1 MDLEPPPAG
10 AAPAASGFHEDEP
23 HRNGLQARLNWLRA
37 GVLGANDGIISI
49 AGLVVGV
56 AAATSDR
63 TTILIAGI
71 AALVAGAISM
81 ALGEYV
87 SVSSAR
93 DTERALIAKEKQE
106 LADDPEAEL
115 AELAEIYRL
124 KGLSPRTAHQVAAE
138 LTENDALAAHVEA
151 ELGLDPDERT
161 NPWHAAIASAVAF
174 TLGAALPLLAML
186 LATPAA
192 RVPVTFV
199 GVIVALSVTGSVS
212 AWFGQAHRLRAV
224 VRLLIGGALAMGAT
238 WAVGAALGTTTFG

>member
-1 MDLEPPPAG
+1 MDLEPPPVA
-10 AAPAASGFHEDEP
+10 AAPVAATHESEP
-23 HRNGLQARLNWLRA
+23 HSNGLQARLNWLRA

-63 TTILIAGI
+63 TAILIAGF
-71 AALVAGAISM
+71 AALVAGAVSM

-93 DTERALIAKEKQE
+93 DTERALIAKEMQE

-115 AELAEIYRL
+115 AELAEIYRR
-124 KGLSPRTAHQVAAE
+124 KGLSERTARQVAAE
-138 LTENDALAAHVEA
+138 LTENDALAAHVDA
-151 ELGLDPDERT
+151 ELRLDLDHRI
-161 NPWHAAIASAVAF
+161 NPWHAAVASAVAF
-174 TLGAALPLLAML
+174 TLGAALPLLAMYF
-186 LATPAA
+186 ASPDA

-199 GVIVALSVTGSVS
+199 GVIVALAVTGSVS

-224 VRLLIGGALAMGAT
+224 LRLLIGGALAMGAT
-238 WAVGAALGTTTFG
+238 WAIGAALGASTF